1 MYALVCCLFTR
12 FDKFFRGTGSSCL
25 RVVMSRLP
33 GLRKSRTLVT
43 AAAVAAA
50 FAANGN
56 ASTSLSGAE
65 GYR

>member
-1 MYALVCCLFTR
+1 MHWFVVYLRVSTR
-12 FDKFFRGTGSSCL
+12 TGSSCL

-33 GLRKSRTLVT
+33 GLRKSRPPVT

-65 GYR
+65 GYRQSVP